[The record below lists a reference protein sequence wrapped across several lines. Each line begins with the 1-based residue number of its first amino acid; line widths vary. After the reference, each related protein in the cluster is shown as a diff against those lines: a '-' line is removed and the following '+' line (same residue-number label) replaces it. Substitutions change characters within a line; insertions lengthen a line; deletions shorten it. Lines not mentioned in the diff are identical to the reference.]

1 MGSWRAKRGG
11 GGGRGTLQRPE
22 GARARRVV
30 TSAVRLAV
38 LSSGAG
44 AGQGAGGQSPGQQ
57 PRPRPPSGEPN
68 LEAAGPGPLRKG
80 GVSWRR

>member
-1 MGSWRAKRGG
+1 MGSWRAKRRG

-22 GARARRVV
+22 GARAGRVV

-38 LSSGAG
+38 LSS
-44 AGQGAGGQSPGQQ
+44 GQGAGGQSPGQQ